1 MLSMK
6 YFDKN
11 GLEWSIEKGDWV
23 GSFDRNNNRKSLAK
37 LISKFSISILILLII
52 SVLLLNWK

>member
-11 GLEWSIEKGDWV
+11 GSEWSAEKGDWI
-23 GSFDRNNNRKSLAK
+23 GSFDRDEEKKSFIK
-37 LISKFSISILILLII
+37 QISKFSIPILLLLII